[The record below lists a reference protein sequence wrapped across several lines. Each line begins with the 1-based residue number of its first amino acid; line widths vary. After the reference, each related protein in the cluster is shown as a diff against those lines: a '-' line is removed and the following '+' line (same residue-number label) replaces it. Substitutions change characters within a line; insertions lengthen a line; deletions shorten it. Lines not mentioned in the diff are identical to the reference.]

1 MKPTTKVKNKESL
14 KKNTKDVYE
23 NAPSDIAEAMMVGEV
38 LPRDF
43 LPPPEE
49 LKKAKT
55 KIVTTIRLDADIL
68 EWFRSMGAGYQTKIN
83 AVLRA
88 YKSAYEKQGR

>member
-1 MKPTTKVKNKESL
+1 MKSTGKAIEKNSPKQAKKDIYES
-14 KKNTKDVYE
+14 
-23 NAPSDIAEAMMVGEV
+23 APSSIARAMTVGEV
-38 LPRDF
+38 LPRNF

-55 KIVTTIRLDADIL
+55 KIVTTIRLDADVL

-88 YKSAYEKQGR
+88 YKAAYDKQR